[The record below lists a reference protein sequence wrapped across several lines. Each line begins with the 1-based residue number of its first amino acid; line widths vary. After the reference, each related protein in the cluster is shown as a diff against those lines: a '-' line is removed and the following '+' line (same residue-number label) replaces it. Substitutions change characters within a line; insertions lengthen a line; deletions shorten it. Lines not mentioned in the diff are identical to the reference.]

1 MPRHKLSTLSTIMPP
16 KGEAVRPEPGEHSS
30 KQATKPA
37 SLRSS
42 KQASAQPDYQ
52 EGPRIAV
59 SFRMTVALQER
70 LREYS
75 HQERRAKQD
84 VLEQALHE
92 FLLRSGF

>member
-1 MPRHKLSTLSTIMPP
+1 
-16 KGEAVRPEPGEHSS
+16 
-30 KQATKPA
+30 
-37 SLRSS
+37 
-42 KQASAQPDYQ
+42 
-52 EGPRIAV
+52 
-59 SFRMTVALQER
+59 MTVALQER